1 MQIDTH
7 QKIDRNLCG
16 DPVEVGEGHS
26 RVTFKAAEEMAV
38 DDAGLTHGGFIFGL
52 ADHAAMVA
60 VNHPNVV
67 LGAAEVKFLKP
78 VKTGDTVEAE
88 ARIVTVSGKKR
99 MVDVNV
105 KLGDEIVFT
114 GVFTCFILDKH
125 VLHTG

>member
-7 QKIDRNLCG
+7 QKIDRTLCG
-16 DPVEVGEGHS
+16 DPIEVGEGYS
-26 RVTFKAAEEMAV
+26 RITFKATTEMAV

-52 ADHAAMVA
+52 ADHAAMIA

-78 VKTGDTVEAE
+78 VKTGDIVEAE
-88 ARIVTVSGKKR
+88 ARVIKVSGKKQSVN
-99 MVDVNV
+99 VDV
-105 KLGDEIVFT
+105 KQGDEIVFT

-125 VLHTG
+125 LLDK